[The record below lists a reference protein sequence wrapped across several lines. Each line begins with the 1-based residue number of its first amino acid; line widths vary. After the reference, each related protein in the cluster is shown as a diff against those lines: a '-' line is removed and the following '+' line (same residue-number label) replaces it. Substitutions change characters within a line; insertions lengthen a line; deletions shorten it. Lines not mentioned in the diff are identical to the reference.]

1 MYSTGMICI
10 VFSDIFIDIYLN
22 FENWFVQVLKLKLF
36 SMFALKIFEK
46 TIMIFIDENKFN

>member
-10 VFSDIFIDIYLN
+10 LFSDIFIDIYLN